1 MRPEALLLRLLVAAD
16 LVFIGVHVVHVFTPY
31 LRNPLNSLEQDRGY
45 AEYFQYTKLYW
56 LILLS
61 AALAVRRRALIYLA
75 WLAVFGYLLVDDAFS
90 VHEQSGAALANSLEL
105 TPALGLRA
113 ADFGELLVMAIAAS
127 AMAALLALGYW
138 RSAAA
143 GRAPVR
149 LLALLAGFA
158 AAAVPVDMV
167 HSVFRDA
174 PLGDVLAVIEDG
186 GEMLVVS
193 LMLWVVAREVAA
205 EPAAA
210 TSAA

>member
-16 LVFIGVHVVHVFTPY
+16 LVLIGVHVVHVFTPY

-138 RSAAA
+138 RSAAP
-143 GRAPVR
+143 GPRCPFGCSRCSRASPR
-149 LLALLAGFA
+149 PPSRSTWCTPCSATRT
-158 AAAVPVDMV
+158 
-167 HSVFRDA
+167 S
-174 PLGDVLAVIEDG
+174 
-186 GEMLVVS
+186 
-193 LMLWVVAREVAA
+193 
-205 EPAAA
+205 A
-210 TSAA
+210 TSWP